1 MNVKEH
7 YDTHLGNFYSWMV
20 GDFDLKQK
28 EQQNYFISHNLTV
41 SDTGIALD
49 LGAGHG
55 LQSVSLAKIGFKVIA
70 IDFNEQLLSE
80 LKVNILDLPVEIVCD
95 DIKFVRK
102 YAKANPELIVC
113 AGDTITHLA
122 DKNEIEQFI
131 KDCAGIL
138 KKNGKLLFSFRDYSH
153 ALTGD
158 NRFIPVKSDETKI
171 LTCCLDYFEDR
182 LLVTD
187 LLHVKTDAGWQQRV
201 SSYSKTR
208 INESSIIELLENI
221 GFNILVNETVNRMNT
236 VIAQKLV

>member
-7 YDTHLGNFYSWMV
+7 YDRHLGNFYSWMV

-28 EQQNYFISHNLTV
+28 EQQHYLISQNITV
-41 SDTGIALD
+41 LDTGIALD

-80 LKVNILDLPVEIVCD
+80 LKANTLNFPVEVVND
-95 DIKFVRK
+95 DIRFVK
-102 YAKANPELIVC
+102 NYSTANPELIVC
-113 AGDTITHLA
+113 AGDTITHLE

-131 KDCAGIL
+131 KDCADTL
-138 KKNGKLLFSFRDYSH
+138 NKNGKLLLSFRDYSQ
-153 ALTGD
+153 ALTSD

-171 LTCCLDYFEDR
+171 LTCCLDYFDDR

-187 LLHVKTDAGWQQRV
+187 LLHIKTDAGWQQRV

-208 INESSIIELLENI
+208 INESLFIQFLKNI
-221 GFNILVNETVNRMNT
+221 GFNILVNETVNRMIT
-236 VIAQKLV
+236 IIAQKSV